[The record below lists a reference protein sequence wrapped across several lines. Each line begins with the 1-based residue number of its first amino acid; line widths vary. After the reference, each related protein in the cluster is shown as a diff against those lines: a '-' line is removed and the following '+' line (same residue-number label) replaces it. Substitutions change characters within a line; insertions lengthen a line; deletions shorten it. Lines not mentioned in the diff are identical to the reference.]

1 MGLRTSVFSL
11 LVNMKLEIVKVPLK
25 NGKSCYEYTLSE
37 GPDGIEQVHGYATD
51 LIVAFTK
58 VLEWQERIS
67 RDYSEEITGE
77 LEEL

>member
-1 MGLRTSVFSL
+1 
-11 LVNMKLEIVKVPLK
+11 MKLEIVSVPLRG
-25 NGKSCYEYTLSE
+25 GKKCYEYTLFE
-37 GPDGIEQVHGYATD
+37 GPGGVEQVHGYAID

-67 RDYSEEITGE
+67 RDYSEEVTGE